1 MKTIQVTQTKHLG
14 TSQANRNTFL
24 FFKPKTT
31 TVGLWNKKQQAAW
44 CTPQCQCVP
53 CSSWPST
60 IPPSTNMP
68 LWRSAPMSQNRT
80 LLFHKCYL
88 GRTTTFPG
96 TLTSRE
102 QMCTQLREPS
112 TLSAIYCDFCPKKK
126 SREKSLQNLCFL
138 LPPQL
143 LWGKDLSGKKD
154 TLTWEVKASISKL
167 FLVFF
172 FFVFLLIKLSSISRE
187 AWQTIL
193 KTGYKQQSEDDGYKA
208 VLNHPQQ
215 QHKEPQQADNAF
227 YKGLLLQ

>member
-1 MKTIQVTQTKHLG
+1 MKTVQVIQTKHLG
-14 TSQANRNTFL
+14 TSQANRNSFL
-24 FFKPKTT
+24 FFKPKTS
-31 TVGLWNKKQQAAW
+31 TVGLRNKKQQAAW
-44 CTPQCQCVP
+44 CTLQCQCVP

-126 SREKSLQNLCFL
+126 KQREVFTESLLSAPSSASLREGLIREERHLDLRGKSKHQ
-138 LPPQL
+138 
-143 LWGKDLSGKKD
+143 
-154 TLTWEVKASISKL
+154 
-167 FLVFF
+167 
-172 FFVFLLIKLSSISRE
+172 
-187 AWQTIL
+187 
-193 KTGYKQQSEDDGYKA
+193 
-208 VLNHPQQ
+208 
-215 QHKEPQQADNAF
+215 
-227 YKGLLLQ
+227 

>member
-1 MKTIQVTQTKHLG
+1 MKTIQVTQTKRLG

-24 FFKPKTT
+24 FFKPKTS

-44 CTPQCQCVP
+44 CTPQCQCMP

-68 LWRSAPMSQNRT
+68 LRRSAPMSQNRT
-80 LLFHKCYL
+80 LLSHKCYL

-126 SREKSLQNLCFL
+126 KAERSLYRIFAFCSL
-138 LPPQL
+138 LSFFGGRTYPGRKTPWPERWKQ
-143 LWGKDLSGKKD
+143 
-154 TLTWEVKASISKL
+154 ASVSC

-172 FFVFLLIKLSSISRE
+172 FFFCLSF
-187 AWQTIL
+187 
-193 KTGYKQQSEDDGYKA
+193 
-208 VLNHPQQ
+208 N
-215 QHKEPQQADNAF
+215 
-227 YKGLLLQ
+227 